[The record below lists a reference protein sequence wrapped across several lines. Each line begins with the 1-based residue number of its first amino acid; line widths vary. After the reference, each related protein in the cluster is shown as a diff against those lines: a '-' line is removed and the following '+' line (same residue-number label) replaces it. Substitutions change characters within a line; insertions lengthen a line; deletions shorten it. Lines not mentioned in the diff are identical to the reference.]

1 MGYGPVWQRP
11 LPDVSDGDEGTDQVH
26 VLVVGGGIGG
36 LATALAL
43 GRQGHRV
50 TVIDRDGMTPAPDVD
65 AAFATDRRGAPQT
78 RHTHGFLARL
88 VRELKA
94 RFPDVHEELVAA
106 GAVPLPLTRQF
117 ADERPGDEDLVVL
130 TMRRSTVEWVLRRR
144 AAESSVELRSDAG
157 VTGLRAKP
165 ADASGP
171 LGGRLAGHAGG
182 PPTVTGV
189 ELDDGT
195 AVEADVVVL
204 ATGRRGP
211 VPAWLAVVGVDVA
224 EEVHESGLVY
234 LSRWYRRPGGF
245 AVDGEAKAGG
255 DHGFLKY
262 LAIPGDGD
270 IASITLALRTTD
282 TEMRAL
288 LSDGDR
294 FDAAAGMY
302 EGAAALFAQGDVEP
316 VTDVLPMGG
325 LINRRRRFLD
335 PDGTPVVLGLHAVGD
350 AHTCTNP
357 LYGRGCSLAV
367 VQAGLVADVIAAHPG
382 TTAADADARARA
394 YEAACGEQVVPWF
407 EISVQ
412 ADAMGADPNAR
423 AIQATGTDAV
433 ADSAAHDA
441 NKAIARI
448 FAAGGQDPIV
458 GRGLMRLMNL
468 LATPSE
474 LMADPEFLT
483 RAMTIL
489 GDPETYPVPPP
500 PPGPNRDELL
510 ATLSA

>member
-1 MGYGPVWQRP
+1 R
-11 LPDVSDGDEGTDQVH
+11 
-26 VLVVGGGIGG
+26 
-36 LATALAL
+36 
-43 GRQGHRV
+43 
-50 TVIDRDGMTPAPDVD
+50 
-65 AAFATDRRGAPQT
+65 
-78 RHTHGFLARL
+78 
-88 VRELKA
+88 
-94 RFPDVHEELVAA
+94 
-106 GAVPLPLTRQF
+106 
-117 ADERPGDEDLVVL
+117 
-130 TMRRSTVEWVLRRR
+130 
-144 AAESSVELRSDAG
+144 G

-165 ADASGP
+165 DT
-171 LGGRLAGHAGG
+171 AGG

-195 AVEADVVVL
+195 AIDADVVVL

-211 VPAWLAVVGVDVA
+211 VPTWLAVVGVDVD

-245 AVDGEAKAGG
+245 AIDGEAKAGG

-282 TEMRAL
+282 SEMRARL
-288 LSDGDR
+288 ADDER
-294 FDAAAGMY
+294 FDAAAARY
-302 EGAAALFAQGDVEP
+302 EGARALFDQGDVEP
-316 VTDVLPMGG
+316 ITPVLPMGG
-325 LINRRRRFLD
+325 LINRRRRFLEA
-335 PDGTPVVLGLHAVGD
+335 DGTPVALGLHVVGD

-367 VQAGLVADVIAAHPG
+367 VQAGLLTDAIAAHPEL
-382 TTAADADARARA
+382 TAEDADARARA
-394 YEAACGEQVVPWF
+394 YEAGCAREVEPWF

-423 AIQATGTDAV
+423 AIAETGTDAV

-448 FAAGGQDPIV
+448 FAAGAQDPIV

-468 LATPSE
+468 LTTPSE
-474 LMADPEFLT
+474 LMADPEFLA

-500 PPGPNRDELL
+500 PAGPTRSELL
-510 ATLSA
+510 ALLTA

>member
-1 MGYGPVWQRP
+1 M
-11 LPDVSDGDEGTDQVH
+11 H

-50 TVIDRDGMTPAPDVD
+50 TVVDRDPMAPAPDVD
-65 AAFATDRRGAPQT
+65 DAFAADRRGAPQT

-88 VRELKA
+88 VLELKA
-94 RFPDVHEELVAA
+94 RFPDVHDELVAA
-106 GAVPLPLTRQF
+106 GAVPLPLTRSF
-117 ADERPGDEDLVVL
+117 DDVRPGDEDLQVL

-165 ADASGP
+165 DA
-171 LGGRLAGHAGG
+171 AGG
-182 PPTVTGV
+182 PPTITGI

-195 AVEADVVVL
+195 ALDADVVVL
-204 ATGRRGP
+204 ATGRRGA
-211 VPAWLAVVGVDVA
+211 VPAWLANVGVDVA

-245 AVDGEAKAGG
+245 AVSGEAKAGG
-255 DHGFLKY
+255 AHGFLKY

-288 LSDGDR
+288 LSDAER

-302 EGAAALFAQGDVEP
+302 EGARALFDQGDVEP

-325 LINRRRRFLD
+325 LINRRRRFLE
-335 PDGTPVVLGLHAVGD
+335 PDGTPVALGLHAVGD

-367 VQAGLVADVIAAHPG
+367 VQAGLLADAIAAHPG
-382 TTAADADARARA
+382 TTAADAEARGRA
-394 YEAACGEQVVPWF
+394 YEAGCTRHVEPWF

-412 ADAMGADPNAR
+412 ADAMGADPNGTSIA
-423 AIQATGTDAV
+423 ATGTTAT
-433 ADSAAHDA
+433 AESAAHDA
-441 NKAIARI
+441 NRAITRI
-448 FAAGGQDPIV
+448 FAAGAQDPVV

-468 LATPSE
+468 LATPSD
-474 LMADPEFLT
+474 LMADPEFT
-483 RAMTIL
+483 AQAMTIL
-489 GDPETYPVPPP
+489 ADPETYPVPPP
-500 PPGPNRDELL
+500 PAGPSRRELL
-510 ATLSA
+510 TALS

>member
-1 MGYGPVWQRP
+1 MGYGRDWQRP
-11 LPDVSDGDEGTDQVH
+11 LPKISGETTQVH

-50 TVIDRDGMTPAPDVD
+50 TVVERDGLAPAHDVE
-65 AAFATDRRGAPQT
+65 AAFAHERRGAPQT

-88 VRELKA
+88 VLELKA

-106 GAVPLPLTRQF
+106 GAVPLPLTRGF

-165 ADASGP
+165 ADA
-171 LGGRLAGHAGG
+171 AGG
-182 PPTVTGV
+182 PPTITGV

-195 AVEADVVVL
+195 ALEADVVVL

-211 VPAWLAVVGVDVA
+211 VPAWLAVAGVDVA

-282 TEMRAL
+282 SEMRAL
-288 LSDGDR
+288 LSDNDR
-294 FDAAAGMY
+294 FDVAAGRY
-302 EGAAALFAQGDVEP
+302 EGARALFAQGDVEP

-325 LINRRRRFLD
+325 LINRRRRFLE
-335 PDGTPVVLGLHAVGD
+335 PDGTPVALGLHVVGD

-367 VQAGLVADVIAAHPG
+367 VQAGLVADALAAHPG
-382 TTAADADARARA
+382 TTPADADARARA
-394 YEAACGEQVVPWF
+394 YEAGCAREVEPWF

-412 ADAMGADPNAR
+412 ADAMGADPNGR

-448 FAAGGQDPIV
+448 FAAGGTDPVV

-468 LATPSE
+468 LATPSD
-474 LMADPEFLT
+474 LMADPEFLA
-483 RAMTIL
+483 RSMEIL

-500 PPGPNRDELL
+500 PPGPDRAELL
-510 ATLSA
+510 AALS

>member
-1 MGYGPVWQRP
+1 MQ
-11 LPDVSDGDEGTDQVH
+11 

-50 TVIDRDGMTPAPDVD
+50 TVVERDPLAPEADVES
-65 AAFATDRRGAPQT
+65 AFAADRRGAPQT

-88 VRELKA
+88 VLELRR
-94 RFPDVHEELVAA
+94 RFPDVHDELVAA
-106 GAVPLPLTRQF
+106 GSVPLPLTRAF
-117 ADERPGDEDLVVL
+117 ADERSGDEDLTIL
-130 TMRRSTVEWVLRRR
+130 AMRRSTIEWVLRRR
-144 AAESSVELRSDAG
+144 AAESSVVLRGGA
-157 VTGLRAKP
+157 VAGLRAEP
-165 ADASGP
+165 DA
-171 LGGRLAGHAGG
+171 AGG
-182 PPTVTGV
+182 APTITGV

-195 AVEADVVVL
+195 ALDADVVVL

-211 VPAWLAVVGVDVA
+211 VPAWLAVVGVDIA

-234 LSRWYRRPGGF
+234 LTRWYRRPGGF
-245 AVDGEAKAGG
+245 ALDGEAKAGG

-282 TEMRAL
+282 TEMRSVLA
-288 LSDGDR
+288 DGDR

-302 EGAAALFAQGDVEP
+302 EGARALFDQGDVEP
-316 VTDVLPMGG
+316 VTDVLLMGG
-325 LINRRRRFLD
+325 LINRRRRFLE
-335 PDGTPVVLGLHAVGD
+335 PDGQPVALGLHVVGD

-367 VQAGLVADVIAAHPG
+367 VQAGLVADVVAAHPG
-382 TTAADADARARA
+382 TTPEDADARARA
-394 YEAACGEQVVPWF
+394 YEAACRREVEPWF

-412 ADAMGADPNAR
+412 ADAMGADPNGP
-423 AIQATGTDAV
+423 AIHDTGTEAI
-433 ADSAAHDA
+433 AESAAHDA

-448 FAAGGQDPIV
+448 FAAGRQDPIV

-468 LATPSE
+468 LTTPSD
-474 LMADPEFLT
+474 LMADPEFLA

-489 GDPETYPVPPP
+489 GDPETYPLPPP
-500 PPGPNRDELL
+500 PAGPARAELL

>member
-1 MGYGPVWQRP
+1 MGYGPVVATGVARTP
-11 LPDVSDGDEGTDQVH
+11 GTDVGCDLVQ

-43 GRQGHRV
+43 GRAGHQV
-50 TVIDRDGMTPAPDVD
+50 TVVERDGLDPERDVE
-65 AAFATDRRGAPQT
+65 AAFAADRRGAPQT

-88 VRELKA
+88 VLELRA

-106 GAVPLPLTRQF
+106 GAVPLPLTRAF
-117 ADERPGDEDLVVL
+117 DDVRPGDEDLQVL

-144 AAESSVELRSDAG
+144 AAESSVELRSGLG
-157 VTGLRAKP
+157 VTALRAKP
-165 ADASGP
+165 DI
-171 LGGRLAGHAGG
+171 AGG
-182 PPTVTGV
+182 APTIVGV
-189 ELDDGT
+189 ELEGGG
-195 AVEADVVVL
+195 ELGADVVVL

-211 VPAWLAVVGVDVA
+211 VPAWLATASVDVH

-288 LSDGDR
+288 LADDER
-294 FDAAAGMY
+294 FDAAASLY
-302 EGAAALFAQGDVEP
+302 EGARALFDQGDVEP

-325 LINRRRRFLD
+325 LINRRRRFLE
-335 PDGTPVVLGLHAVGD
+335 PDGTPVALGLHVVGD

-367 VQAGLVADVIAAHPG
+367 VQAGLVADAVAAHPG
-382 TTAADADARARA
+382 TTPEAAAARARA
-394 YEAACGEQVVPWF
+394 YEAACAREVEPWF

-412 ADAMGADPNAR
+412 ADAMGADPNGG
-423 AIQATGTDAV
+423 AIRDSGTTAT

-448 FAAGGQDPIV
+448 FAAGGRDPIV

-468 LATPSE
+468 LATPSD
-474 LMADPEFLT
+474 LMADPEFLG
-483 RAMTIL
+483 RSMEIL

-500 PPGPNRDELL
+500 PAGPNRAELL
-510 ATLSA
+510 AALS

>member
-1 MGYGPVWQRP
+1 M
-11 LPDVSDGDEGTDQVH
+11 H
-26 VLVVGGGIGG
+26 ALVVGGGIGG

-50 TVIDRDGMTPAPDVD
+50 TVVDRDPMAPHDDVD
-65 AAFATDRRGAPQT
+65 AAFAADRRGAPQT

-88 VRELKA
+88 VLELRA

-106 GAVPLPLTRQF
+106 GAVPLPLTRAF
-117 ADERPGDEDLVVL
+117 ADERPGDEDLAVL

-144 AAESSVELRSDAG
+144 AAESDVELRSGVG

-165 ADASGP
+165 DV
-171 LGGRLAGHAGG
+171 AGG
-182 PPTVTGV
+182 PPTIVGV
-189 ELDDGT
+189 ELDGGG
-195 AVEADVVVL
+195 ELGADLVVL
-204 ATGRRGP
+204 STGRRGP
-211 VPAWLAVVGVDVA
+211 VPAWLAAAGVDLH

-234 LSRWYRRPGGF
+234 LSRWYSRPGGF

-270 IASITLALRTTD
+270 IASITLALRTGD
-282 TEMRAL
+282 SEMRAL
-288 LSDGDR
+288 LSDDDR

-302 EGAAALFAQGDVEP
+302 EGARALFDQGDVEP
-316 VTDVLPMGG
+316 VTGVLPMGG
-325 LINRRRRFLD
+325 LINRRRRYLD
-335 PDGTPVVLGLHAVGD
+335 ADGAPVALGLHAVGD

-367 VQAGLVADVIAAHPG
+367 VQAGLLADAVEAHPG
-382 TTAADADARARA
+382 ATAEDALARAVA
-394 YEAACGEQVVPWF
+394 YEAGCQREVEPWF

-412 ADAMGADPNAR
+412 ADAMGADPNGR
-423 AIQATGTDAV
+423 AIQDSGTDAV

-448 FAAGGQDPIV
+448 FAAGAQDPIV

-489 GDPETYPVPPP
+489 GDPETYPVPPAP
-500 PPGPNRDELL
+500 AGPTRRELL
-510 ATLSA
+510 AALS

>member
-1 MGYGPVWQRP
+1 M
-11 LPDVSDGDEGTDQVH
+11 H

-50 TVIDRDGMTPAPDVD
+50 TVVDRDPMAPATDVD
-65 AAFATDRRGAPQT
+65 TAFATDRQGAPQT

-88 VRELKA
+88 VLELRR

-106 GAVPLPLTRQF
+106 GAVPLPLTRNLG
-117 ADERPGDEDLVVL
+117 DTRPGDEDLVVL

-144 AAESSVELRSDAG
+144 AAESSVELRSGAG

-165 ADASGP
+165 DA
-171 LGGRLAGHAGG
+171 AGG

-195 AVEADVVVL
+195 AIDADVVVL

-211 VPAWLAVVGVDVA
+211 VPAWLATIGVDVA

-245 AVDGEAKAGG
+245 AIDGEAKAGG

-282 TEMRAL
+282 SEMRAL
-288 LSDGDR
+288 LSDAGR
-294 FDAAAGMY
+294 FDAAAAMY
-302 EGAAALFAQGDVEP
+302 EGARALFDQGDVEP

-325 LINRRRRFLD
+325 LINRRRRFLE
-335 PDGTPVVLGLHAVGD
+335 PDGTPVALGLHVVGD

-367 VQAGLVADVIAAHPG
+367 VQAGLVADALAAHPEVSAEA
-382 TTAADADARARA
+382 AADRARG
-394 YEAACGEQVVPWF
+394 YEAACAREVEPWF

-412 ADAMGADPNAR
+412 ADAMGADPNGSTIA
-423 AIQATGTDAV
+423 ASGTTATAE
-433 ADSAAHDA
+433 SAAHDA
-441 NKAIARI
+441 NKAISRI

-468 LATPSE
+468 LATPSD
-474 LMADPEFLT
+474 LMADPEFLA
-483 RAMTIL
+483 RSMEIL

-500 PPGPNRDELL
+500 PAGPGRRELL
-510 ATLSA
+510 ELLSA